1 MKIYIKIYKIL
12 KDIFLF
18 FKEFVY
24 KGKSDVSFEDY
35 I

>member
-24 KGKSDVSFEDY
+24 KDVSFEDY